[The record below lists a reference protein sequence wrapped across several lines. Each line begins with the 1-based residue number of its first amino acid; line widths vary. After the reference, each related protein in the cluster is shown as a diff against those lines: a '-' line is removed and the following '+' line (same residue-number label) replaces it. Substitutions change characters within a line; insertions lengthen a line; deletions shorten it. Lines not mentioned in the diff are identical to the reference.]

1 MILHQ
6 IVRLY
11 HRINIRLSIVLKNGI
26 ITVKYLL
33 KQWQKMNS
41 VLYFIVKIRRLYLF
55 LLYNSFLNFI
65 KYFSSVTPQLWSVC
79 KILQSHQVKT
89 VFFVKNNDKFNCN
102 TFSSQ
107 NNLIFR

>member
-41 VLYFIVKIRRLYLF
+41 VLYFIVKIQDRIHF
-55 LLYNSFLNFI
+55 LPLLE
-65 KYFSSVTPQLWSVC
+65 
-79 KILQSHQVKT
+79 KILDRK
-89 VFFVKNNDKFNCN
+89 
-102 TFSSQ
+102 
-107 NNLIFR
+107 